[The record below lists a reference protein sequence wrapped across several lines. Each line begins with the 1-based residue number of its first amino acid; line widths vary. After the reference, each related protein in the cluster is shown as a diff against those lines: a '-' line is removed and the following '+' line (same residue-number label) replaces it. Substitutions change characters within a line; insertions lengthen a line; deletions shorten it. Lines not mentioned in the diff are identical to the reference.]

1 MNSIENVIISNLINN
16 PAFLERTIAYIKPE
30 YFHEYSDKIIFE
42 EIIKYSIKYSSA
54 PSIDALSIQIENRD
68 DLNENQYSAVTS
80 TLSELSGDPHE
91 YDWLIDSTDKFCR
104 DKAVYNGVMEAIE
117 IIDDENGQRGGIPDL
132 LSNALAVSLDSHV
145 GHDWSGDVDERF
157 DFYHKTEE
165 RIASDIDYFNKAT
178 KGGIPNKTLNI
189 ILAGINVGKS
199 LALCHLA
206 ASYMAQN
213 KNVLYIT
220 MEMAE
225 ERIAERI
232 DANLLNISLNDIE
245 NLSRDEYTSKFK
257 HASKNIKGK
266 LIVKEYPTSGA
277 SANNFRALLKELSIK
292 KKFKPDAIFIDYLG
306 ICASS
311 RFSGGS
317 ENSYHYV
324 KAIAEELRGLAVEYN
339 LPVWSAAQ
347 VNRSGFSDTDP
358 DMTATAESFGL
369 PATADFMISMT
380 TSEELQQLGQIKFK
394 VLKNRYSDYKKAFV
408 TGIDYPH
415 MKLINLDDSE
425 SSQLTENVKS
435 TISKRPEFGKKKK
448 NRFDS
453 IIA

>member
-1 MNSIENVIISNLINN
+1 MNIENVILSNLLTNQD
-16 PAFLERTIAYIKPE
+16 FFERTIAYIKPE
-30 YFHEYSDKIIFE
+30 YFHEYSEKIIFE
-42 EIIKYSIKYSSA
+42 EIVKYSVKYSSA
-54 PSIDALSIQIENRD
+54 PSKDALSIQLEHRE
-68 DLNENQYSAVTS
+68 DLNENQYTAATESLEHLTKS
-80 TLSELSGDPHE
+80 DHE

-117 IIDDENGQRGGIPDL
+117 IIDDENGQRGGIPEL
-132 LSNALAVSLDSHV
+132 LSDALAVSLDSHV
-145 GHDWSGDVDERF
+145 GHDWNDDVNERF
-157 DFYHKTEE
+157 EFYHKTEE
-165 RIASDIDYFNKAT
+165 RIPCDIDYLNKAT

-199 LALCHLA
+199 LALCHLSA
-206 ASYMAQN
+206 AYMAQG

-232 DANLLNISLNDIE
+232 DANILNISLNDIE
-245 NLSRDEYTSKFK
+245 DLSRDEYKSKFK
-257 HASKNIKGK
+257 NAVKNVKGR
-266 LIVKEYPTSGA
+266 LVVKEYPTSGA

-306 ICASS
+306 ICASA
-311 RFSGGS
+311 RFGGGS

-324 KAIAEELRGLAVEYN
+324 KAIAEELRGLAVEN
-339 LPVWSAAQ
+339 NVPIWSAAQ
-347 VNRSGFSDTDP
+347 VNRAGFSDTDP

-369 PATADFMISMT
+369 PATADFMVSMT

-415 MKLINLDDSE
+415 MKLINLDEEASA
-425 SSQLTENVKS
+425 SLTENVMS
-435 TISKRPEFGKKKK
+435 TVSKKPEFKK
-448 NRFDS
+448 NRFDG

>member
-1 MNSIENVIISNLINN
+1 MNIENVILSELLSNQD
-16 PAFLERTIAYIKPE
+16 FYERTIAYIKPE
-30 YFHEYSDKIIFE
+30 YFHEYADKIIFE
-42 EIIKYSIKYSSA
+42 EIVKYSIKYSSA
-54 PSIDALSIQIENRD
+54 PSKDALSIQLEHRD
-68 DLNENQYSAVTS
+68 DLNENQYTAATD
-80 TLSELSGDPHE
+80 TLSDLTSSDHE

-104 DKAVYNGVMEAIE
+104 DKAVYNGVMKAIE
-117 IIDDENGQRGGIPDL
+117 IIDDESGQRGGIPDL
-132 LSNALAVSLDSHV
+132 LSDALAVSLDSHV
-145 GHDWSGDVDERF
+145 GHDWNDDVDSRF
-157 DFYHKTEE
+157 EFYHKTEE
-165 RIASDIDYFNKAT
+165 RIPCDIDYLNTAT

-199 LALCHLA
+199 LALCHLS
-206 ASYMAQN
+206 ASYMAQG

-245 NLSRDEYTSKFK
+245 NLSEDEYKSKFK
-257 HASKNIKGK
+257 RAIKNIKGR
-266 LIVKEYPTSGA
+266 LIVKEYPTTGA
-277 SANNFRALLKELSIK
+277 SANNFRSLLKELAIK

-324 KAIAEELRGLAVEYN
+324 KAIAEELRGLAVEN
-339 LPVWSAAQ
+339 NVPIWSAAQ
-347 VNRSGFSDTDP
+347 VNRAGFSDTDP

-415 MKLINLDDSE
+415 MKLINLD
-425 SSQLTENVKS
+425 SSASSSLTENIKS
-435 TISKRPEFGKKKK
+435 TIAKKPEFNKK
-448 NRFDS
+448 RFEGL
-453 IIA
+453 IA

>member
-1 MNSIENVIISNLINN
+1 MNSIENVILSNLLNN
-16 PAFLERTIAYIKPE
+16 PDFLQRTIAYIKPE
-30 YFHEYSDKIIFE
+30 YFHDFSDRILFE
-42 EIIKYSIKYSSA
+42 EIIKYSVKYSSA
-54 PSIDALSIQIENRD
+54 PSIDALGIQLENREN
-68 DLNENQYSAVTS
+68 LNETQYVAVAS
-80 TLSELSGDPHE
+80 TLAELGGESHE
-91 YDWLIDSTDKFCR
+91 YDWLLDSTDKFCR

-145 GHDWSGDVDERF
+145 GHDWIGDIDSRF

-165 RIASDIDYFNKAT
+165 RIPCDIDYLNTAT

-199 LALCHLA
+199 LALCHLS
-206 ASYMAQN
+206 ASYMAQGR
-213 KNVLYIT
+213 NVLYIT

-245 NLSRDEYTSKFK
+245 DLSREEYTSKFN
-257 HASKNIKGK
+257 HAIKNIKGK

-277 SANNFRALLKELSIK
+277 SVNNFKALLKELAIK

-324 KAIAEELRGLAVEYN
+324 KAIAEELRGLAVEN
-339 LPVWSAAQ
+339 NVPIWSAAQ

-358 DMTATAESFGL
+358 DMTSTAESFGL

-380 TSEELQQLGQIKFK
+380 TSDELLQLGQIKFK

-408 TGIDYPH
+408 CGIDYPH
-415 MKLINLDDSE
+415 MKLINLDDAE
-425 SSQLTENVKS
+425 SASLTENVVS
-435 TISKRPEFGKKKK
+435 TISRKPEFGKKK
-448 NRFDS
+448 RFDG
-453 IIA
+453 IVT

>member
-1 MNSIENVIISNLINN
+1 MNIENVILSNLLTNQD
-16 PAFLERTIAYIKPE
+16 FFERTIAYIKPE
-30 YFHEYSDKIIFE
+30 YFHEYSEKIIFE
-42 EIIKYSIKYSSA
+42 EIVKYSVKYSSA
-54 PSIDALSIQIENRD
+54 PSKDALSIQLEHRE
-68 DLNENQYSAVTS
+68 DLNENQYTAATESLEHLTKS
-80 TLSELSGDPHE
+80 DHE

-117 IIDDENGQRGGIPDL
+117 IIDDENGQRGGIPEL
-132 LSNALAVSLDSHV
+132 LSDALAVSLDSHV
-145 GHDWSGDVDERF
+145 GHDWNDDVNERF
-157 DFYHKTEE
+157 EFYHKTEE
-165 RIASDIDYFNKAT
+165 RIPCDIDYLNKAT

-199 LALCHLA
+199 LALCHLSA
-206 ASYMAQN
+206 AYMAQG

-232 DANLLNISLNDIE
+232 DANILNISLNDIE
-245 NLSRDEYTSKFK
+245 DLSRDEYKSKFK
-257 HASKNIKGK
+257 NAVKNVKGR
-266 LIVKEYPTSGA
+266 LVVKEYPTSGA

-306 ICASS
+306 ICASA
-311 RFSGGS
+311 RFGGGS

-324 KAIAEELRGLAVEYN
+324 KAIAEELRGLAVEN
-339 LPVWSAAQ
+339 NVPIWSAAQ
-347 VNRSGFSDTDP
+347 VNRAGFSDTDP

-369 PATADFMISMT
+369 PATADFMVSMT

-415 MKLINLDDSE
+415 MKLINLDEEASA
-425 SSQLTENVKS
+425 SLTENVMS
-435 TISKRPEFGKKKK
+435 TVSKKPEFKK

>member
-1 MNSIENVIISNLINN
+1 MNIENVILSNLLTNQD
-16 PAFLERTIAYIKPE
+16 FFERTIAYIKPE
-30 YFHEYSDKIIFE
+30 YFHEYSEKIIFE
-42 EIIKYSIKYSSA
+42 EIVKYSVKYSSA
-54 PSIDALSIQIENRD
+54 PSKDALSIQLEHRE
-68 DLNENQYSAVTS
+68 DLNENQYTAATESLEHLTKS
-80 TLSELSGDPHE
+80 DHE

-117 IIDDENGQRGGIPDL
+117 IIDDENGQRGGIPEL
-132 LSNALAVSLDSHV
+132 LSDALAVSLDSHV
-145 GHDWSGDVDERF
+145 GHDWNDDVNERF
-157 DFYHKTEE
+157 EFYHKTEE
-165 RIASDIDYFNKAT
+165 RIPCDIDYLNKAT

-199 LALCHLA
+199 LALCHLSA
-206 ASYMAQN
+206 AYMAQG

-232 DANLLNISLNDIE
+232 DANILNISLNDIE
-245 NLSRDEYTSKFK
+245 DLSRDEYKSKFK
-257 HASKNIKGK
+257 NAVKNVKGR
-266 LIVKEYPTSGA
+266 LVVKEYPTSGA

-306 ICASS
+306 ICASA
-311 RFSGGS
+311 RFGGGS

-324 KAIAEELRGLAVEYN
+324 KAIAEELRGLAVEN
-339 LPVWSAAQ
+339 NVPIWSAAQ
-347 VNRSGFSDTDP
+347 VNRAGFSDTDP

-369 PATADFMISMT
+369 PATADFMVSMT

-415 MKLINLDDSE
+415 MKLINLDEEASA
-425 SSQLTENVKS
+425 SLTENVMS
-435 TISKRPEFGKKKK
+435 TISKKPEFKK
-448 NRFDS
+448 NRFDG